1 MSGHWM
7 SSSRSWPTLFKSISP
22 KVKTTTTQSSHHLQ
36 RRQTLNQS
44 WTKNSLTTSKTSK
57 MRQNS
62 SPSTQRPTST
72 TALKSS
78 SVTTRPAS
86 VLKTTPQSSTS
97 RKCTSKSPV
106 TRSRRAAGGPPIT
119 RCSAWTP
126 NFQER
131 KSCGYRGK
139 IQIFTRFEGC

>member
-1 MSGHWM
+1 MCGLWM

-22 KVKTTTTQSSHHLQ
+22 KVKTTTTKSSHHLQ
-36 RRQTLNQS
+36 RRQMLSQS
-44 WTKNSLTTSKTSK
+44 WTKNSLTTSKMSR
-57 MRQNS
+57 MRQSN
-62 SPSTQRPTST
+62 SPSTRRPIST
-72 TALKSS
+72 TAPRSS

-97 RKCTSKSPV
+97 RKYRSKSPV
-106 TRSRRAAGGPPIT
+106 TRSRKAAGGPLII

-126 NFQER
+126 NCQER

-139 IQIFTRFEGC
+139 IQISTRSEGC